1 VPGESETIPTGEGK
15 PKKGKPRG
23 SRPKPGDKMGAA
35 KMSAEER
42 KQAAHAMRRKAFAL
56 AYLKCWNA
64 LDACEAAGLKRD
76 RQNSYRYL
84 RDLEVQ
90 AIIAEEMQKRC
101 GEAQVSVAR
110 VVAELAAVA
119 FPSMSD
125 YAEWDDDGVKLIPS
139 KDLTRDMCRAIQ
151 SIKVTHTQYGPNV
164 SVKLHDKLK
173 ALEQLGRTLG
183 MFQNEEGKD
192 KLQPLE
198 IMKMLQEFQK
208 STKDL
213 ATEDARTVDGGKETG
228 NG

>member
-1 VPGESETIPTGEGK
+1 
-15 PKKGKPRG
+15 
-23 SRPKPGDKMGAA
+23 
-35 KMSAEER
+35 
-42 KQAAHAMRRKAFAL
+42 
-56 AYLKCWNA
+56 
-64 LDACEAAGLKRD
+64 
-76 RQNSYRYL
+76 
-84 RDLEVQ
+84 
-90 AIIAEEMQKRC
+90 MQKRC

-119 FPSMSD
+119 FPSMKD

-151 SIKVTHTQYGPNV
+151 SIKVTHTRDGVNV
-164 SVKLHDKLK
+164 GFKLHDKLK

-213 ATEDARTVDGGKETG
+213 ATEDERTVDGGRETG
-228 NG
+228 KG